1 VAIEGPLRELG
12 IHDVF
17 QLLDLSRKTG
27 ALAVTSELR
36 DNEGTVQF
44 QNGRVVAAAIKSNP
58 HRIGDLLMRAGRVTA
73 AQVTAASEAQAQR
86 GDGRRLGEILLDMG
100 AITQKELERQIRL
113 QIEAVVF
120 ELLSWREGFFRFEEG
135 PVQGQPMVQ
144 IGTEA
149 LLMEGARR
157 IDEWSRI
164 SDRVPSLLAIP
175 RLTSLQDDSHAPM
188 LDLLPSE
195 WEVLTMID
203 GALDLRAIA
212 SKLART
218 EFDTAKVVYGLVSTG
233 VVELDVPAS
242 VSERVAAR
250 APTPALGMR
259 AVADAATP
267 VIATRA
273 VADMP
278 TPAVSTPAVPS
289 TPRAPSPTDDLPP
302 LAPAYQPPPMADG
315 LDDLERGFQYLLRGD
330 FDSAVVSWATW
341 LQTHPKDAMAEKIRV
356 GMEAAA
362 RLRGLVEARYDE

>member
-1 VAIEGPLRELG
+1 MAIEGPLRELG

-27 ALAVTSELR
+27 TLAVTSELR
-36 DNEGTVQF
+36 DNEGTVHF
-44 QNGRVVAAAIKSNP
+44 QNGRVVAAKIKSNP

-73 AQVTAASEAQAQR
+73 AQVAEASAAQVER
-86 GDGRRLGEILLDMG
+86 GDRRRLGEILLDMG
-100 AITQKELERQIRL
+100 AITQKELERQIRI

-135 PVQGQPMVQ
+135 PMQGEPMVQ

-212 SKLART
+212 ARLART

-233 VVELDVPAS
+233 VVELEVPAS
-242 VSERVAAR
+242 VAERVAAR
-250 APTPALGMR
+250 VSTPAIPMR
-259 AVADAATP
+259 AVADVPTP
-267 VIATRA
+267 VIGA
-273 VADMP
+273 P
-278 TPAVSTPAVPS
+278 TVTSPAAVPAA
-289 TPRAPSPTDDLPP
+289 PGALRAPTITDDLPS
-302 LAPAYQPPPMADG
+302 LTAKHEPPPMADG
-315 LDDLERGFQYLLRGD
+315 IDDLERGFQYLLRGD

-341 LQTHPKDAMAEKIRV
+341 LQSHPTDEMAEKVRA
-356 GMEAAA
+356 GLEAAA
-362 RLRGLVEARYDE
+362 RLRGLVEARS

>member
-27 ALAVTSELR
+27 TLAVTSELR
-36 DNEGTVQF
+36 DNEGTVHF

-58 HRIGDLLMRAGRVTA
+58 HRIGDLLMRTGRVTA
-73 AQVTAASEAQAQR
+73 AQVAEASAAQTER
-86 GDGRRLGEILLDMG
+86 GDTRRLGEILLDMG
-100 AITQKELERQIRL
+100 AITHKELERQVRI

-135 PVQGQPMVQ
+135 SMQGQPMVQ

-164 SDRVPSLLAIP
+164 SDRVPSLLAVP
-175 RLTSLQDDSHAPM
+175 MLTSMQGDSHAPM

-203 GALDLRAIA
+203 GAMDLRAISA
-212 SKLART
+212 KLARS

-233 VVELDVPAS
+233 VVELMVPPS
-242 VSERVAAR
+242 VAERVAAR
-250 APTPALGMR
+250 APTPALGMH
-259 AVADAATP
+259 AIVD
-267 VIATRA
+267 V
-273 VADMP
+273 
-278 TPAVSTPAVPS
+278 PA
-289 TPRAPSPTDDLPP
+289 APSATDDLPP
-302 LAPAYQPPPMADG
+302 LSPDYAPAPMPEHI
-315 LDDLERGFQYLLRGD
+315 DDLERGYQYALRGD

-341 LQTHPKDAMAEKIRV
+341 LQSHPKDAMAEKIR
-356 GMEAAA
+356 GGLEAAA

>member
-1 VAIEGPLRELG
+1 M
-12 IHDVF
+12 H
-17 QLLDLSRKTG
+17 
-27 ALAVTSELR
+27 
-36 DNEGTVQF
+36 F
-44 QNGRVVAAAIKSNP
+44 QNGRVVAAKIKSNP

-73 AQVTAASEAQAQR
+73 AQVAEASAAQVER
-86 GDGRRLGEILLDMG
+86 GDRRRLGEILLDMG
-100 AITQKELERQIRL
+100 AITQKELERQIRI

-135 PVQGQPMVQ
+135 PMQGEPMVQ

-212 SKLART
+212 ARLART

-233 VVELDVPAS
+233 VVELTVPAS
-242 VSERVAAR
+242 VAERVAAR
-250 APTPALGMR
+250 ASTPAIPMR
-259 AVADAATP
+259 AVADVPTP
-267 VIATRA
+267 VIGA
-273 VADMP
+273 P
-278 TPAVSTPAVPS
+278 TVTSPAAVPAA
-289 TPRAPSPTDDLPP
+289 PGALRAPTITDDLPP
-302 LAPAYQPPPMADG
+302 LTAKHEPPPMADG
-315 LDDLERGFQYLLRGD
+315 IDDLERGFQYLLRGD
-330 FDSAVVSWATW
+330 FDSAVVSWALW
-341 LQTHPKDAMAEKIRV
+341 LQSHSNDAMAEKVRA
-356 GMEAAA
+356 GLEAAA
-362 RLRGLVEARYDE
+362 RLRGLVEARY

>member
-27 ALAVTSELR
+27 TLAVTSELR
-36 DNEGTVQF
+36 DNEGTVHF
-44 QNGRVVAAAIKSNP
+44 QNGKVVAAAIKSNP

-73 AQVTAASEAQAQR
+73 GQVAEASARQVEH
-86 GDGRRLGEILLDMG
+86 GDSRRLGEILLEMG
-100 AITQKELERQIRL
+100 AITQKELERQIRI
-113 QIEAVVF
+113 QIEAVIF

-135 PVQGQPMVQ
+135 PMQGDPMVQ

-164 SDRVPSLLAIP
+164 SDRVPTLLAIP
-175 RLTSLQDDSHAPM
+175 RLTDTGDDKHAPM

-203 GALDLRAIA
+203 GELDLRAIA
-212 SKLART
+212 SRLART
-218 EFDTAKVVYGLVSTG
+218 EFDLAKVVYGLVSTG
-233 VVELDVPAS
+233 VVTLKVPAS
-242 VSERVAAR
+242 VAERVAAR
-250 APTPALGMR
+250 ASTPAIPMR
-259 AVADAATP
+259 AVEDMATP
-267 VIATRA
+267 VLSARP
-273 VADMP
+273 V
-278 TPAVSTPAVPS
+278 TPPIGTPLPPP
-289 TPRAPSPTDDLPP
+289 TPRAPSPIDDLPP
-302 LAPAYQPPPMADG
+302 LSEKREPPPIADG

-330 FDSAVVSWATW
+330 FDSAVVSWALW
-341 LQTHPKDAMAEKIRV
+341 LQAHPKDAMVEKVR
-356 GMEAAA
+356 GGLEAAA

>member
-1 VAIEGPLRELG
+1 MAIEGPLRELG

-36 DNEGTVQF
+36 DNEGTVHF
-44 QNGRVVAAAIKSNP
+44 QNGKVVAAAIKSNP

-73 AQVTAASEAQAQR
+73 TQVAEASAAQTER
-86 GDGRRLGEILLDMG
+86 GDTRRLGEILLDMG
-100 AITQKELERQIRL
+100 AITQKELERQIRI

-135 PVQGQPMVQ
+135 PMQAQPMVQ

-175 RLTSLQDDSHAPM
+175 RLTAMQDDTHAPM

-203 GALDLRAIA
+203 GVIDLRAIA
-212 SKLART
+212 SRLART

-233 VVELDVPAS
+233 VVELQVPAS
-242 VSERVAAR
+242 VAERVAAR

-259 AVADAATP
+259 AVADLATP
-267 VIATRA
+267 VIPSPV
-273 VADMP
+273 VAAP
-278 TPAVSTPAVPS
+278 PPVAAAAP
-289 TPRAPSPTDDLPP
+289 PRAPSITDDLPP
-302 LAPAYQPPPMADG
+302 LTPQREAPPIAEG
-315 LDDLERGFQYLLRGD
+315 IDDLERGFQYLLRGD

-341 LQTHPKDAMAEKIRV
+341 LQSHPKDAMVEKVR
-356 GMEAAA
+356 GGLEAAA

>member
-1 VAIEGPLRELG
+1 MAIEGPLRELG

-27 ALAVTSELR
+27 TLGVTSELR
-36 DNEGTVQF
+36 DNQGTVHF

-73 AQVTAASEAQAQR
+73 AQVAEASAAQR
-86 GDGRRLGEILLDMG
+86 ERGDVRRLGEILLDMG
-100 AITQKELERQIRL
+100 AITQKELERQIRI

-135 PVQGQPMVQ
+135 PMQGDPMVQ
-144 IGTEA
+144 ISTEA

-175 RLTSLQDDSHAPM
+175 RLTSLSDDSHAPM

-203 GALDLRAIA
+203 GELDLRAIA
-212 SKLART
+212 AKLART

-233 VVELDVPAS
+233 VVELKVPAS
-242 VSERVAAR
+242 VAERVAAR
-250 APTPALGMR
+250 APTPSIG
-259 AVADAATP
+259 V
-267 VIATRA
+267 RA
-273 VADMP
+273 VADMT
-278 TPAVSTPAVPS
+278 TPVIGGAVVPAP
-289 TPRAPSPTDDLPP
+289 APSVTDDLPP
-302 LAPAYQPPPMADG
+302 LTARHEPPPIADG
-315 LDDLERGFQYLLRGD
+315 IDDLERGFQYLLRGD
-330 FDSAVVSWATW
+330 FDSAVVSWAIW
-341 LQTHPKDAMAEKIRV
+341 LQSHPNDAMADKVR
-356 GMEAAA
+356 GGLEAAA
-362 RLRGLVEARYDE
+362 RLRALVEARYDE

>member
-27 ALAVTSELR
+27 TLAVTSELR

-58 HRIGDLLMRAGRVTA
+58 HRIGDMLMRAGRVTA
-73 AQVTAASEAQAQR
+73 AQVAAASAAQR
-86 GDGRRLGEILLDMG
+86 ERGDNRRMGEILFEMG

-135 PVQGQPMVQ
+135 AMEGEPMVQ

-164 SDRVPSLLAIP
+164 ADRVPSLLAVP
-175 RLTSLQDDSHAPM
+175 RLTSVTDDNDGPM

-212 SKLART
+212 SSLART

-233 VVELDVPAS
+233 IVELHVPAS
-242 VSERVAAR
+242 VAERVAAR
-250 APTPALGMR
+250 APTPAIGVR
-259 AVADAATP
+259 AVADEPTP
-267 VIATRA
+267 VIATRTVETA
-273 VADMP
+273 SAEAP
-278 TPAVSTPAVPS
+278 T
-289 TPRAPSPTDDLPP
+289 PP
-302 LAPAYQPPPMADG
+302 LADG
-315 LDDLERGFQYLLRGD
+315 LGELDRGYQYLLRGD
-330 FDSAVVSWATW
+330 FSSAVSAWSAW
-341 LQTHPKDAMAEKIRV
+341 LQTHAGDPLAPKIRD
-356 GMEAAA
+356 GMHAAA
-362 RLRGLVEARYDE
+362 RLHALVEARY

>member
-27 ALAVTSELR
+27 TLAVTSELR
-36 DNEGTVQF
+36 DNEGTVHF
-44 QNGRVVAAAIKSNP
+44 QNGRVVAAKIKSNP
-58 HRIGDLLMRAGRVTA
+58 HRIGDLLRRAGRVTA
-73 AQVTAASEAQAQR
+73 AQVAEASAAQVER
-86 GDGRRLGEILLDMG
+86 GDRRRLGEILLDMG
-100 AITQKELERQIRL
+100 AITQKELERQIRI

-135 PVQGQPMVQ
+135 PMQGEPMVQ

-212 SKLART
+212 ARLART

-233 VVELDVPAS
+233 VVELTVPAS
-242 VSERVAAR
+242 VAERVAAR
-250 APTPALGMR
+250 ASTPASPMR
-259 AVADAATP
+259 AVADVPTP
-267 VIATRA
+267 VIGA
-273 VADMP
+273 P
-278 TPAVSTPAVPS
+278 TVTSPAAVPAA
-289 TPRAPSPTDDLPP
+289 PGALRAPTITDDLPP
-302 LAPAYQPPPMADG
+302 LTAKHEPPPMADG
-315 LDDLERGFQYLLRGD
+315 IDDLERGFQYLLRGD
-330 FDSAVVSWATW
+330 FDSAVVSWALW
-341 LQTHPKDAMAEKIRV
+341 LQSHSNDAMAEKVRA
-356 GMEAAA
+356 GLEAAA
-362 RLRGLVEARYDE
+362 RLRGLVEARY

>member
-1 VAIEGPLRELG
+1 MAIEGPLRELG

-27 ALAVTSELR
+27 MLAVTSELR
-36 DNEGTVQF
+36 DNEGTVHF
-44 QNGRVVAAAIKSNP
+44 QNGRVVAATIKSNP

-73 AQVTAASEAQAQR
+73 AQVAEASAAQLER
-86 GDGRRLGEILLDMG
+86 GDSRRLGEILLDMG
-100 AITQKELERQIRL
+100 AITHKELERQIRI

-135 PVQGQPMVQ
+135 PMQGEPMVQ

-175 RLTSLQDDSHAPM
+175 RLTSLQDDNHAPM

-212 SKLART
+212 ARLART

-233 VVELDVPAS
+233 VVELKVPAS
-242 VSERVAAR
+242 VAERVAAH
-250 APTPALGMR
+250 ASTPAISMR
-259 AVADAATP
+259 AVTDVPTP
-267 VIATRA
+267 VIGA
-273 VADMP
+273 P
-278 TPAVSTPAVPS
+278 TVTSPAAVPAA
-289 TPRAPSPTDDLPP
+289 PAAPSITDDRPP
-302 LAPAYQPPPMADG
+302 LTVKHEPPPIADG
-315 LDDLERGFQYLLRGD
+315 IDDLERGFQYLLRGD
-330 FDSAVVSWATW
+330 FDSAVVSWALW
-341 LQTHPKDAMAEKIRV
+341 LQSHPKNAMAEKVRA
-356 GMEAAA
+356 GLEAAA

>member
-1 VAIEGPLRELG
+1 
-12 IHDVF
+12 
-17 QLLDLSRKTG
+17 
-27 ALAVTSELR
+27 
-36 DNEGTVQF
+36 
-44 QNGRVVAAAIKSNP
+44 
-58 HRIGDLLMRAGRVTA
+58 
-73 AQVTAASEAQAQR
+73 
-86 GDGRRLGEILLDMG
+86 
-100 AITQKELERQIRL
+100 
-113 QIEAVVF
+113 
-120 ELLSWREGFFRFEEG
+120 
-135 PVQGQPMVQ
+135 
-144 IGTEA
+144 
-149 LLMEGARR
+149 
-157 IDEWSRI
+157 
-164 SDRVPSLLAIP
+164 
-175 RLTSLQDDSHAPM
+175 M

-273 VADMP
+273 VEDMS
-278 TPAVSTPAVPS
+278 TPAVSAPAVPS
-289 TPRAPSPTDDLPP
+289 APRAPSPTDDLPP
-302 LAPAYQPPPMADG
+302 LAPGYQAPPMADG

-341 LQTHPKDAMAEKIRV
+341 LQSHPKDAMAEKIRV

-362 RLRGLVEARYDE
+362 RLRGLVEARYE

>member
-27 ALAVTSELR
+27 VLAVTSELR
-36 DNEGTVQF
+36 DNEGTVHF
-44 QNGRVVAAAIKSNP
+44 QNGKVVAAAIKSNP

-73 AQVTAASEAQAQR
+73 AQVAEASAAQTER
-86 GDGRRLGEILLDMG
+86 GDTRRLGEILLDMG
-100 AITQKELERQIRL
+100 AITQKELERQIRI

-135 PVQGQPMVQ
+135 PMQAKPMVQ

-175 RLTSLQDDSHAPM
+175 RLTSMQDDTHAPM

-203 GALDLRAIA
+203 GVIDLRAIA
-212 SKLART
+212 SRLART

-233 VVELDVPAS
+233 VVELQVPAS
-242 VSERVAAR
+242 VAERVAAR

-259 AVADAATP
+259 AVADLATP
-267 VIATRA
+267 VIAA
-273 VADMP
+273 PV
-278 TPAVSTPAVPS
+278 VP
-289 TPRAPSPTDDLPP
+289 
-302 LAPAYQPPPMADG
+302 APAAPAAPVARVAPVAEG

-330 FDSAVVSWATW
+330 FDSAVFSWATW
-341 LQTHPKDAMAEKIRV
+341 LQSHPKDAMTEKVR
-356 GMEAAA
+356 GGLEAAA

>member
-1 VAIEGPLRELG
+1 MAIEGPLRELG

-27 ALAVTSELR
+27 TLAVTSELR
-36 DNEGTVQF
+36 DNQGTVHF
-44 QNGRVVAAAIKSNP
+44 QNGRVVAATIRSNP

-73 AQVTAASEAQAQR
+73 AQVAEASAAQLER
-86 GDGRRLGEILLDMG
+86 GDTRRLGEILLDMG
-100 AITQKELERQIRL
+100 AITQKELERQIRI

-135 PVQGQPMVQ
+135 PMQGAPMVQ

-212 SKLART
+212 ARLART

-233 VVELDVPAS
+233 VVELEVPAS
-242 VSERVAAR
+242 VAERVAAR
-250 APTPALGMR
+250 ASTPAIPMR
-259 AVADAATP
+259 AVADVPTL
-267 VIATRA
+267 VIGA
-273 VADMP
+273 
-278 TPAVSTPAVPS
+278 PAVTSPAAVPAAAPAA
-289 TPRAPSPTDDLPP
+289 PRAPSVTDDLPP
-302 LAPAYQPPPMADG
+302 LTSAHEPPPIADG
-315 LDDLERGFQYLLRGD
+315 IDDLERGFQYLLRGD

-341 LQTHPKDAMAEKIRV
+341 LQSHPKDATAEKVRT
-356 GMEAAA
+356 GLEAAA
-362 RLRGLVEARYDE
+362 RLRGLVEARYQ

>member
-1 VAIEGPLRELG
+1 MAIEGPLRELG

-27 ALAVTSELR
+27 TLAVTSELR
-36 DNEGTVQF
+36 DNEGTVHF

-73 AQVTAASEAQAQR
+73 AQVAEASAAQVLR
-86 GDGRRLGEILLDMG
+86 GDSRRLGEILLDMG
-100 AITQKELERQIRL
+100 AITQKELERQIRI

-135 PVQGQPMVQ
+135 PMQGEPMVQ

-212 SKLART
+212 ARLART

-233 VVELDVPAS
+233 VVELKVPAS
-242 VSERVAAR
+242 VAERVAAR
-250 APTPALGMR
+250 ASTPAIPMR
-259 AVADAATP
+259 AVADVPTP
-267 VIATRA
+267 VFGA
-273 VADMP
+273 P
-278 TPAVSTPAVPS
+278 TVTSPSAVPGAPAA
-289 TPRAPSPTDDLPP
+289 PRAPSVTDDLPP
-302 LAPAYQPPPMADG
+302 LIAKHEPPPIADG
-315 LDDLERGFQYLLRGD
+315 IDDLERGFQYLLRGD
-330 FDSAVVSWATW
+330 FDSAAVSWALW
-341 LQTHPKDAMAEKIRV
+341 LQSHPKDAMAEKVRT
-356 GMEAAA
+356 GLEAAA
-362 RLRGLVEARYDE
+362 RLRGLVEARY